1 MAARTRPA
9 RRRHHPGAPVTD
21 KTPPASPPPP
31 GPDGAPPRPSLPR
44 IALVGA
50 NGYGLH
56 HRRNLEPR
64 RRRGEIA
71 FVGMCDTAEVHEDE
85 QAPVG
90 DIPVFDDYRKLLD
103 ETDPD
108 VVIIAT
114 PPPTHLPIASDAMRR
129 GSDVYLEK
137 PPVANL
143 EEYRRLY
150 EVMTE
155 TGRNVQ
161 VGFQAL
167 GSHAFNALRD
177 AIEAGR
183 LGRVEA
189 VGVAGSWR
197 RPDSYYRRSP
207 WAGKRE
213 ANGVLIADGALANPF
228 AHASQEAIALA
239 GDWPLAGPIE
249 LERLRTRERIE
260 VDDTAVWRGTNLN
273 GVRITV
279 AVTVCGDRK
288 LEGDVYVRGTE
299 GEAWFEYPTDRLLL
313 PGETEPK
320 QYGRT
325 DLLDNLLAHRQRGVG
340 LISGLRRAKT
350 FTGVL
355 ETVLNDPIPRLV
367 DAASLERVEDDTV
380 TVLKGADQAVEDA
393 ARQGRLFSELG
404 LSWA

>member
-1 MAARTRPA
+1 MDLRT
-9 RRRHHPGAPVTD
+9 
-21 KTPPASPPPP
+21 
-31 GPDGAPPRPSLPR
+31 PR

-64 RRRGEIA
+64 RRREEIV
-71 FVGMCDTAEVHEDE
+71 FVGMCDTAEIREDE
-85 QAPVG
+85 NAPIG
-90 DIPVFDDYRKLLD
+90 DTPVFDDYQKLLD
-103 ETDPD
+103 ETDPH

-114 PPPTHLPIASDAMRR
+114 PPPTHLPIASAAMRH

-137 PPVANL
+137 PAVASL

-183 LGRVEA
+183 LGRIEA
-189 VGVAGSWR
+189 VGIAGSWR

-213 ANGVLIADGALANPF
+213 SNGTLIADGALANPF
-228 AHASQEAIALA
+228 AHASQQAIALA
-239 GDWPLAGPIE
+239 GDWPLEGPIE
-249 LERLRTRERIE
+249 LERLRTREQIE
-260 VDDTAVWRGTNLN
+260 VDDTAAWRAVNRN
-273 GVRITV
+273 GVQITV
-279 AVTVCGDRK
+279 AVTLCGDRK

-299 GEAWFEYPTDRLLL
+299 GEACLVYPTDRLRL
-313 PGETEPK
+313 PGEAELK

-325 DLLDNLLAHRQRGVG
+325 DLLDNLLAHRRRGVG

-350 FTGVL
+350 FTSVL
-355 ETVLNDPIPRLV
+355 EQVLNDPIPRLV
-367 DAASLERVEDDTV
+367 DPAHLERVGDDPV
-380 TVLKGADQAVEDA
+380 TVLEGADTAVERA
-393 ARQGRLFSELG
+393 ARNGKLFSELG
-404 LSWA
+404 LPWA